1 MRCVGIVTVQKKK
14 ANLFKKLICPT
25 KLKEEL
31 EAGSNLKIVAAAVYE
46 SRFSKTRERGLAA
59 ARRLLEKSGAEFI
72 LYEGKEPRV
81 NERRI
86 EPFRI
91 FDAFDFAYKKAAK
104 GRVLGRIDIC
114 DRELKVAKSGTLAR
128 ILAYAKEICVHTDK
142 ICEFEKTAEEIFF
155 EYGVWIECDGDVC
168 GTEGRT
174 SLIDAD
180 SGIVRLGDFVIDG
193 VCYDCPQIKYNI
205 SLGDIVHNIGCDDCF
220 TIKSWKSGKNI
231 FEIS

>member
-14 ANLFKKLICPT
+14 ANLFKKLICPAELT
-25 KLKEEL
+25 EEL
-31 EAGSNLKIVAAAVYE
+31 EAGGNLKIVAAAVYE
-46 SRFSKTRERGLAA
+46 SRFSRIRERGLAA

-72 LYEGKEPRV
+72 LYEGKEPSA
-81 NERRI
+81 NECGI

-114 DRELKVAKSGTLAR
+114 DRELKAAKSGTLAR
-128 ILAYAKEICVHTDK
+128 ILAYAKEICMHTDK

-155 EYGVWIECDGDVC
+155 EYGIWIECDGDVC
-168 GTEGRT
+168 GAERRT

-180 SGIVRLGDFVIDG
+180 SGLVRLGDFVIDG

-205 SLGDIVHNIGCDDCF
+205 GLGDIVHNLGGDDCF